1 MDIFPVKI
9 CNFGLRKNQIFY
21 TFLKMNYFPIQ
32 YDEPLF
38 RPPSEADSLILQ
50 VTFGCTWNKCSFCEM
65 YTSKTFRAKEE
76 EEIIREINLVAKL
89 QPDIRKVFLA
99 DGNPMAL
106 STKRL
111 LNILSAIKEA
121 LPKVRSVST
130 YSLPSNLI
138 SKPAEELKELKAAGL
153 KLVYVGVE
161 SGDDE
166 VLNMINKGETFA
178 STTEGLLKAKE
189 AGIKLSVII
198 LNGVGGLTFSKQH
211 AVNSARLLNL
221 VQPEFAS
228 ALVLSFPFG
237 VERYK
242 QRFKGEYVPMKIPEL
257 LLEME
262 EFISHTELEG
272 TIFRSNHASN
282 YIVLSG
288 ILKRDKSHFLEQ
300 LRFAINNPKIA
311 GLRAEWQRG
320 L

>member
-1 MDIFPVKI
+1 
-9 CNFGLRKNQIFY
+9 
-21 TFLKMNYFPIQ
+21 MNYFPLH

-38 RPPSEADSLILQ
+38 RPPSEANSLILQ

-65 YTSKTFRAKEE
+65 YSSKIFKAKDEN
-76 EEIIREINLVAKL
+76 EILSEIDTIAKL

-111 LNILSAIKEA
+111 LKILSAIRVA
-121 LPKVRSVST
+121 FPKVRSVST

-138 SKPAEELKELKAAGL
+138 SKSADELKCLREAGL
-153 KLVYVGVE
+153 KMVYVGIE

-166 VLNMINKGETFA
+166 VLNMINKGETYA
-178 STTEGLLKAKE
+178 STAEGLLKAKE

-198 LNGVGGLTFSKQH
+198 LNGVAGLDYSKQH

-228 ALVLSFPFG
+228 VLVLSFPFG
-237 VERYK
+237 IERYK
-242 QRFKGEYVPMKIPEL
+242 QKFNGEYVPMNIPEL
-257 LLEME
+257 LQEMK
-262 EFISHTELEG
+262 EFISHTTLES

-288 ILKRDKSHFLEQ
+288 ILSRDKEHFIEQ
-300 LRFAINNPKIA
+300 LDVAINNPKVA
-311 GLRAEWQRG
+311 RLRAEWQRG

>member
-1 MDIFPVKI
+1 
-9 CNFGLRKNQIFY
+9 
-21 TFLKMNYFPIQ
+21 MNYFPIH

-65 YTSKTFRAKEE
+65 YSTKTFRIKDED
-76 EEIIREINLVAKL
+76 EIIREIDIIAKL

-106 STKRL
+106 STNRL
-111 LNILSAIKEA
+111 LKILSEIKRA

-138 SKPAEELKELKAAGL
+138 SKSSDELKELREAGL
-153 KLVYVGVE
+153 KLVYVGIE

-166 VLNMINKGETFA
+166 VLNMINKGETYA
-178 STTEGLLKAKE
+178 STAEGLLKAKE

-198 LNGVGGLTFSKQH
+198 LNGVGGLNYSKQH
-211 AVNSARLLNL
+211 AVNSAKLLNL
-221 VQPEFAS
+221 IQPEFAS
-228 ALVLSFPFG
+228 VLVLSFPFG
-237 VERYK
+237 IERYK
-242 QRFKGEYVPMKIPEL
+242 QKFKGEYVPMKIPEL
-257 LLEME
+257 LQEME
-262 EFISHTELEG
+262 EFISHTELES

-282 YIVLSG
+282 YLVLSG
-288 ILKRDKSHFLEQ
+288 ILSRDKSYFLEQ
-300 LRFAINNPKIA
+300 LHFAVNNPKIA

>member
-1 MDIFPVKI
+1 
-9 CNFGLRKNQIFY
+9 
-21 TFLKMNYFPIQ
+21 MNPFPIQ

-38 RPPSEADSLILQ
+38 RPPSEANSLILQ

-76 EEIIREINLVAKL
+76 EEVLREINAVAQL

-111 LNILSAIKEA
+111 LKILLAIKNA
-121 LPKVRSVST
+121 FPKVRSVST

-138 SKPAEELKELKAAGL
+138 SKSAEELKELKEAGL
-153 KLVYVGVE
+153 RLVYVGIE

-166 VLNMINKGETFA
+166 VLKMINKGETFA
-178 STTEGLLKAKE
+178 STAKGLLKAKE

-198 LNGVGGLTFSKQH
+198 LNGVAGKNYSKQH
-211 AVNSARLLNL
+211 AINSARLLNL
-221 VQPEFAS
+221 IQPEFAS
-228 ALVLSFPFG
+228 VLVLSFPFG
-237 VERYK
+237 IERYK
-242 QRFKGEYVPMKIPEL
+242 QKFNGEYAPMTIVEL
-257 LLEME
+257 LHEMK
-262 EFISHTELEG
+262 EFISHSELDS

-282 YIVLSG
+282 YLVLSG
-288 ILKRDKSHFLEQ
+288 ILGRDKSKFLEHIN
-300 LRFAINNPKIA
+300 FAISNPKIA